1 MEFKFN
7 KIFGDGGSKKFVVG
21 VEELGRIFSGQGT
34 GNWSKTAQLR
44 QYSKSLYVFAAVNKI
59 ATKISDVDLELHQIT
74 SAKGDN
80 TEIMNHPILDLLTK
94 VNPFQTRS
102 EFLKTA
108 WINKKVTGEAFWM
121 KVRNNDGDVVELW
134 NLRPDLMTV
143 VTDPKTYVKHYE
155 LDKEDGGEKV
165 VLAVEDVIHFKD
177 PDPLNPFR
185 GLSPLVASK
194 SRIETEEGATIYQ
207 RDFFKNNARP
217 DALLVTEQQLDGDQR
232 TQMTSAWEERHQGRD
247 NTAKIGILEGGMK
260 YQQVSISQREMDYI
274 ESMKFTRDDI
284 LVALGVPKSVM
295 TTDDTS
301 YANAE
306 TGLRMFLS
314 ETIIPE
320 MRQLCEVLNSFL
332 IAPDFGEQYIL
343 DFDDPTPSDR
353 ESLRHDSTA
362 AHGKWATV
370 NEIRAMNDLPPIEG
384 GDVIAETQTQGGFQS
399 GSPDGQTSDSGT
411 KQISQVIPM
420 SEVSYRKTEEMRKS
434 ALKLLQGRPNLRR
447 KFELHDSFAREI
459 AKSAKS
465 ATIALKKAKK
475 TKTKSKKVESTEI
488 RSIFDDGEVRKTYF
502 DLVNKRI
509 DKRSKPF
516 QRELETQFAQQETR
530 VLKNMDT
537 LENESKGI
545 YQKLSSSALNR
556 LMDKKAETELFATVG
571 LPFLMEY
578 AGEGGKDAATLVG
591 EEFDMTDSLKR
602 AMEKRSTYFAESIID
617 TTFQSLVRTLSEGTN
632 SGEGIDALKKRVR
645 EVYDTIPDHRAALI
659 ARTETTNA
667 NNEGILEQFR
677 ESEIVKGKE
686 WIAILDDATRDEHVK
701 LDGEIKGVNEVFS
714 NGLMHPAEPN
724 CRCVIGPALYK

>member
-1 MEFKFN
+1 MEFQFN
-7 KIFGDGGSKKFVVG
+7 KLFRSPSKQKFVVG
-21 VEELGRIFSGQGT
+21 IEELGRIFQG
-34 GNWSKTAQLR
+34 GSNSSWSKQNQLR

-59 ATKISDVDLELHQIT
+59 ATKVSDIDLELHQIT

-80 TEIMNHPILDLLTK
+80 TEVMNHEILDLLTK
-94 VNPFQTRS
+94 INAFQTRS

-108 WINKKVTGEAFWM
+108 WINKKVTGEAFWL
-121 KVRNNDGDVVELW
+121 KIRNNDGDVVELW
-134 NLRPDLMTV
+134 NLRPDMMTV
-143 VTDPKTYVKHYE
+143 VTDPVKYVKHYE
-155 LDKEDGGEKV
+155 LDKEDGEKEIF
-165 VLAVEDVIHFKD
+165 AVEDIIHFKD

-185 GLSPLVASK
+185 GLSPLIASK

-232 TQMTSAWEERHQGRD
+232 TQMVSAWEERHQGDD
-247 NTAKIGILEGGMK
+247 NAAKIGILEGGMK

-320 MRQLCEVLNSFL
+320 MRQLCEVLNAFL
-332 IAPDFGEQYIL
+332 VVPDFGEQYFL
-343 DFDDPTPSDR
+343 DFVNPTPSDR

-362 AHGKWATV
+362 AHGKWATI

-384 GDVIAETQTQGGFQS
+384 GDVIAETQAQGGFQS
-399 GSPDGQTSDSGT
+399 GSPDGQTSDAGT
-411 KQISQVIPM
+411 KQISQIIPM
-420 SEVSYRKTEEMRKS
+420 GEVQYRKTEEMRKK
-434 ALKLLQGRPNLRR
+434 AMKLLQGRPNLRR
-447 KFELHDSFAREI
+447 KFELHDSFTREVE
-459 AKSAKS
+459 KS
-465 ATIALKKAKK
+465 LKRSKVAFNLAKK
-475 TKTKSKKVESTEI
+475 TKKKTKKVKSEDLGSM
-488 RSIFDDGEVRKTYF
+488 FADDEVRKTYQ
-502 DLVNKRI
+502 DLVNKRL
-509 DKRSKPF
+509 DKRTKPF
-516 QRELETQFAQQETR
+516 KRELETQFAQQESR

-537 LENESKGI
+537 LENESKGF

-556 LMDKKAETELFATVG
+556 IMDKDAEKALFSTFA
-571 LPFLMEY
+571 LPFLVEY
-578 AGEGGKDAATLVG
+578 AQEGGKDAATLVG
-591 EEFDMTDSLKR
+591 EEFDMTEQLTRS
-602 AMEKRSTYFAESIID
+602 MEKRAGYFADSVID
-617 TTFQSLVRTLSEGTN
+617 TTFQGLVRTLSEGTN
-632 SGEGIDALKKRVR
+632 AGEGIDSLKKRVR
-645 EVYDTIPDHRAALI
+645 EVYQEIPDHRAAMI

-677 ESEIVKGKE
+677 VSDVVKGKE
-686 WIAILDDATRDEHVK
+686 WIAVLDDVTRDAHVS
-701 LDGEIKGVNEVFS
+701 LDGEIRGVNEVFS
-714 NGLMHPAEPN
+714 NGLMHPNEPN